1 MGIVTR
7 VARQF
12 EKEGLSGVVAAI
24 ARRLA
29 RPFRVA
35 FDLLFVIATSDFFR
49 PSTGRHYRVGLWTKL
64 GVAVR
69 FALNSQRVRTAS
81 HWKEHLVM
89 ATDILNTS
97 PELKGV
103 VVECGSFCGFSTA
116 NLSIVCKLC
125 GRKLYVCD
133 SFQGLPEPKADE
145 GLTIIP
151 HRSEHYD
158 FHEGQYSASLETVKA
173 NVERF
178 GEIEVCEFVEG
189 YFEQTLARIDEE
201 IILVFE
207 DADLR
212 SSVETCIKSL
222 WPKLQPGCCFYC
234 HEPWS
239 SQIVELF
246 YSHELWRDELDC
258 EPPGFHGS
266 GFGVPLGMAK
276 GSGIG
281 FAKKIA
287 MEDYLESSK
296 LRTGM

>member
-7 VARQF
+7 VVRQF
-12 EKEGLSGVVAAI
+12 KKDGLSGVLGAI
-24 ARRLA
+24 GRRIV
-29 RPFRVA
+29 RPFKVA
-35 FDLLFVIATSDFFR
+35 FDLLFVIATSDFFK
-49 PSTGRHYRVGLWTKL
+49 STTGWRYRIGFWTKL
-64 GVAVR
+64 GVARR

-81 HWKEHLVM
+81 HWKEHLLM
-89 ATDILNTS
+89 ATDILKTP

-125 GRKLYVCD
+125 DRKLYVCD
-133 SFQGLPEPKADE
+133 SFEGLPQPKADE

-151 HRSEHYD
+151 HRGEPYD
-158 FHEGQYSASLETVKA
+158 FHAGQYSASLETVKA

-178 GEIEVCEFVEG
+178 GEIEVCEFVKG
-189 YFEQTLARIDEE
+189 YFDQTLDKIDEE

-234 HEPWS
+234 HEPWA

-246 YSHELWRDELDC
+246 YCAEFWRDGLSC

-281 FAKKIA
+281 FAKKIE
-287 MEDYLESSK
+287 MEDYLALSR